1 MAQQTAQNN
10 LQPSQW
16 ELQPLFNL
24 LNSGQLPQAEST
36 AKTLLNKY
44 PSAFILYNVLG
55 VAQEGLSK
63 YHEAAS
69 TYRNALKI
77 DPSVAEIHFN
87 LGVVLGHLGFED
99 EALECYRKALS
110 LKPNLTPAWFN
121 LGVAMQGKGHWE
133 EASDNYR
140 MAISI
145 EPGFYE
151 AYGNLGVV
159 LQKQGKLEEAIASY
173 HKALAIFPHPL
184 GWFNLGTA
192 LRDEG
197 KHEEAQQA
205 YLKALEMNPNYADA
219 HNNLGEIFRDQGNM
233 NDAILCYQ
241 NALDI
246 NPDHPNANYNMGE
259 LHSLA
264 KEYAE
269 AIPYFERSHFEDFQE
284 RAMECLYKIERY
296 EEFRKKLA
304 DMVASSRK
312 SMMLATLST
321 HHATNFGV
329 PDPYNFC
336 PDPMRFAWHT
346 HIPELTQPGS
356 TLLQE
361 VLESIDRTPIAARK
375 QSRLYSGMQSAGNLL
390 KRPEPAFQQLAALVK
405 QKIAEYRD
413 QFADEDCELIKSFPK
428 EIDFSSSWYLKMKK
442 GGNLGSHIHEEGWI
456 SGCVYLKLP
465 TVRKDPTEAAFEYG
479 THGDNYPRQHDNFP
493 TQVVIQKVGD
503 IVLFPSSLFHHTIP
517 FNSDEDRVC
526 VAFDLKP
533 AV

>member
-1 MAQQTAQNN
+1 MTLQLAKNAP
-10 LQPSQW
+10 QPSQG
-16 ELQPLFNL
+16 ELQPVLNF
-24 LNSGQLPQAEST
+24 LNSGQLPQAETT
-36 AKTLLNKY
+36 AKILLRSF
-44 PSAFILYNVLG
+44 PGAFILYNILG
-55 VAQEGLSK
+55 VAQEGQGK
-63 YHEAAS
+63 YSDAVNS
-69 TYRNALKI
+69 YRNALEI
-77 DPSVAEIHFN
+77 DPNVAEIHFN
-87 LGVVLGHLGFED
+87 LGVVRGHLGLAE
-99 EALECYRKALS
+99 EALSSYRKALS

-121 LGVAMQGKGHWE
+121 LGFALQIKGHWE
-133 EASDNYR
+133 EAADCYR
-140 MAISI
+140 KAIKL

-159 LQKQGKLEEAIASY
+159 LQKQGELEKAISNY
-173 HKALAIFPHPL
+173 RKALAISPHAM
-184 GWFNLGTA
+184 GYFNLGTA

-197 KHEEAQQA
+197 KHEEASQS
-205 YLKALEMNPNYADA
+205 YLKALALKPNYADA

-233 NDAILCYQ
+233 QDAILCYQ

-246 NPDHPNANYNMGE
+246 DPDHPNANYNMGE
-259 LHSLA
+259 FHSLS
-264 KEYAE
+264 KRYAQ
-269 AIPYFERSHFEDFQE
+269 AIPYFERSHFEDYQE
-284 RAMECLYKIERY
+284 RTMECLYKIERY
-296 EEFRKKLA
+296 EEFRVKLQG
-304 DMVASSRK
+304 MVASGRK

-321 HHATNFGV
+321 HHATNFGM
-329 PDPYNFC
+329 PDEYNFC

-346 HIPELTQPGS
+346 HIPELTEPGS

-361 VLESIDRTPIAARK
+361 ILETIDRTPIAARK

-390 KRPEPAFQQLAALVK
+390 KRPEPAFQRLALLVK

-413 QFADEDCELIKSFPK
+413 KYAGDDCELIKSFPK

-479 THGDNYPRQHDNFP
+479 THGDNYPRLHDKFP
-493 TQVVIQKVGD
+493 TQVVVQKVGD

-517 FNSDEDRVC
+517 FNSDEDRIC

-533 AV
+533 AH

>member
-1 MAQQTAQNN
+1 MTQQTAQRNA
-10 LQPSQW
+10 QPSQQ
-16 ELQPLFNL
+16 ELHPLFHALNL
-24 LNSGQLPQAEST
+24 GQLPQAETT
-36 AKTLLNKY
+36 AKALLKSY
-44 PSAFILYNVLG
+44 PNAFILHNVLG
-55 VAQEGLSK
+55 VAQEGQGK
-63 YHEAAS
+63 YSDAAN
-69 TYRNALKI
+69 TYRRALEI
-77 DPSVAEIHFN
+77 DPNIAEIHFN
-87 LGVVLGHLGFED
+87 LGVVLGHLGFD
-99 EALECYRKALS
+99 TEAQQCYHQALS
-110 LKPNLTPAWFN
+110 LKPNLAPAWFN
-121 LGVAMQGKGHWE
+121 LGIAAQAHGRWQDAVE
-133 EASDNYR
+133 NYR
-140 MAISI
+140 KAIGL

-159 LQKQGKLEEAIASY
+159 LQKQGHLEEAIASY
-173 HKALAIFPHPL
+173 RKALAIHAHPL
-184 GWFNLGTA
+184 GYFNLGTA

-197 KHEEAQQA
+197 KHEEASQC
-205 YLKALEMNPNYADA
+205 YLKALEMNPDYADA

-233 NDAILCYQ
+233 DDAILCYQ
-241 NALDI
+241 NALEI
-246 NPDHPNANYNMGE
+246 NPEHPNANYNMGE
-259 LHSLA
+259 YHSLA

-296 EEFRKKLA
+296 DEFRNKLK
-304 DMVASSRK
+304 DMVASGRK

-329 PDPYNFC
+329 QDEYNFC

-346 HIPELTQPGS
+346 HIPELTEPGS

-361 VLESIDRTPIAARK
+361 VLETIDRTPIAARK

-390 KRPEPAFQQLAALVK
+390 KRPEPAFQKLAALVK
-405 QKIAEYRD
+405 AKIAEYRD
-413 QFADEDCELIKSFPK
+413 QYADEDCELIKSFPK

-479 THGDNYPRQHDNFP
+479 THGDNYPRQHENFP

-533 AV
+533 SI